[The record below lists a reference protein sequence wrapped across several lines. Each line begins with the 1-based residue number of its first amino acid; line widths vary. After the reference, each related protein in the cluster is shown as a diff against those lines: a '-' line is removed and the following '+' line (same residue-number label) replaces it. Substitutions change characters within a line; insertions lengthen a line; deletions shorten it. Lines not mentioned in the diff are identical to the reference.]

1 MDFINNF
8 EENMK
13 KLVMKIP
20 SVKRTVNFIYSIPTH
35 MDFEGQK
42 KAEVLYQVIIALFG
56 VIAMRAAPFS
66 VLRHVSCAAANFQMT
81 EWASRLRATT
91 RQCPQCVASM
101 PISLKKCK
109 NCGVSL
115 AKQKNINYEELSHKY
130 SATSMSYLKDKI
142 KTRAD
147 ILFSKGCE
155 VLVIGFNSNQ
165 ERGSLWSYSPH
176 GSIGESFLKEEAGQ
190 YVVKLFKQCIEKKN
204 ASASIPAA
212 STTQT

>member
-1 MDFINNF
+1 MP
-8 EENMK
+8 K
-13 KLVMKIP
+13 
-20 SVKRTVNFIYSIPTH
+20 
-35 MDFEGQK
+35 
-42 KAEVLYQVIIALFG
+42 
-56 VIAMRAAPFS
+56 
-66 VLRHVSCAAANFQMT
+66 
-81 EWASRLRATT
+81 TT

-109 NCGVSL
+109 NCC
-115 AKQKNINYEELSHKY
+115 
-130 SATSMSYLKDKI
+130 
-142 KTRAD
+142 AD

-212 STTQT
+212 STTQTCKMHA